1 LTKIIMKAEY
11 LNSLAQQI
19 EQVTAQLQQVDG
31 ALQRSIQGAA
41 WQSGNR
47 QTIIGLYQTHQQRF
61 QNAGE
66 NMHQLAAFVKTTRE
80 RMEQEDQSGG
90 TFGLTGINPFAPF
103 DGPGSTVG
111 TLTGAAAVARLG
123 YRVKNGFMVKPQ
135 LDRNTPRILVRES
148 YDSIKD
154 NKTVNGRPRDYKIHY
169 VRDIEAKLTNGT
181 ATPQIK
187 EIASMVKPG
196 YAVKSALTDKLGW
209 ASVGIDV
216 FTDTQE
222 NISHNATS
230 DKIAGDIIGNV
241 VVGGATTVGATLLTA
256 AILPAAA
263 PVLAVGAVGLGVSVG
278 LTYLAEGVTMNMDL
292 DGDGKDDSVKDV
304 VKHGA
309 KKAWSTVAG
318 WFK

>member
-1 LTKIIMKAEY
+1 
-11 LNSLAQQI
+11 
-19 EQVTAQLQQVDG
+19 
-31 ALQRSIQGAA
+31 
-41 WQSGNR
+41 
-47 QTIIGLYQTHQQRF
+47 
-61 QNAGE
+61 
-66 NMHQLAAFVKTTRE
+66 
-80 RMEQEDQSGG
+80 
-90 TFGLTGINPFAPF
+90 
-103 DGPGSTVG
+103 
-111 TLTGAAAVARLG
+111 
-123 YRVKNGFMVKPQ
+123 MVKPQ

-148 YDSIKD
+148 YDSVKD
-154 NKTVNGRPRDYKIHY
+154 NKIVNGRPRDYKIHY

-187 EIASMVKPG
+187 EIASMFKPG

-222 NISHNATS
+222 NISHNASS

-241 VVGGATTVGATLLTA
+241 VVGSATTVGATLLTA

>member
-1 LTKIIMKAEY
+1 MTKIVMKAAY
-11 LNSLAQQI
+11 LNALAQQI

-31 ALQRSIQGAA
+31 MLQHAIQGAA

-47 QTIIGLYQTHQQRF
+47 QTIIGLYQAHQQRF
-61 QNAGE
+61 QSAGQS
-66 NMHQLAAFVKTTRE
+66 MQQLAAYVKTTRQT
-80 RMEQEDQSGG
+80 MQQQDNAGG
-90 TFGLTGINPFAPF
+90 QLGVTGINLLAPF
-103 DGPGSTVG
+103 DGLGSTVG
-111 TLTGAAAVARLG
+111 TVTAAMAVARLG
-123 YRVKNGFMVKPQ
+123 YRVKNGYMVKAQ
-135 LDRNTPRILVRES
+135 LDRNTPRVLVRES
-148 YDSIKD
+148 HDAVKG
-154 NKTVNGRPRDYKIHY
+154 NKAPNGRPRDYKIHY
-169 VRDIEAKLTNGT
+169 LRDIEAKIANGT
-181 ATPQIK
+181 ATPQMK
-187 EIASMVKPG
+187 EIAAMLKPG
-196 YAVKSALTDKLGW
+196 YGVKSALTDKLGW

-216 FTDTQE
+216 FTDTKE
-222 NISHNATS
+222 NISENAGT

-256 AILPAAA
+256 AVLPAAA

-278 LTYLAEGVTMNMDL
+278 LTYLAEGIKLDMDL

>member
-1 LTKIIMKAEY
+1 MTKIIMKAEY
-11 LNSLAQQI
+11 LNFLAQQI

-41 WQSGNR
+41 WKSGNR

-66 NMHQLAAFVKTTRE
+66 NMHELAAFVKTTRE

-148 YDSIKD
+148 YDSVKD
-154 NKTVNGRPRDYKIHY
+154 NKIVNGRPRDYKIHY

-222 NISHNATS
+222 NISHNASS
-230 DKIAGDIIGNV
+230 DKIAADIIGNV

>member
-1 LTKIIMKAEY
+1 MTKIIMKAEY

-66 NMHQLAAFVKTTRE
+66 NMHHLAAFVKTTRG

-148 YDSIKD
+148 YDSVKD
-154 NKTVNGRPRDYKIHY
+154 NKIVNGRPRDYKIHY
-169 VRDIEAKLTNGT
+169 VRDIEAKLNNGT

-222 NISHNATS
+222 NISHNASS

>member
-1 LTKIIMKAEY
+1 MTKIVMKAAY
-11 LNSLAQQI
+11 LNALAQQI

-31 ALQRSIQGAA
+31 MLQHAIQGAA

-47 QTIIGLYQTHQQRF
+47 QTIIGLYQAHQQRF
-61 QNAGE
+61 QSAGQS
-66 NMHQLAAFVKTTRE
+66 MQQLATYVKTTRQT
-80 RMEQEDQSGG
+80 MEQEDNSGG
-90 TFGLTGINPFAPF
+90 QFGVTGINLLAPF
-103 DGPGSTVG
+103 DGLGSTVG
-111 TLTGAAAVARLG
+111 TLTAAMAVARLG
-123 YRVKNGFMVKPQ
+123 YRVKNGYMVKAQ
-135 LDRNTPRILVRES
+135 LDRNTPRVLVRES
-148 YDSIKD
+148 HDAVKG
-154 NKTVNGRPRDYKIHY
+154 NKAPNGRPRDYKIHY
-169 VRDIEAKLTNGT
+169 VRDIEAKIANGT
-181 ATPQIK
+181 ATPQMK
-187 EIASMVKPG
+187 EVAAMIKPG

-216 FTDTQE
+216 FNDTKE
-222 NISHNATS
+222 NISQNAGT

-256 AILPAAA
+256 AVLPAAA

-278 LTYLAEGVTMNMDL
+278 LTYLAEGIKLDMDL

>member
-1 LTKIIMKAEY
+1 MSKIIMKSEY

-31 ALQRSIQGAA
+31 VLQRSIQGAA

-47 QTIIGLYQTHQQRF
+47 QTIIGLYQSHQQRF
-61 QNAGE
+61 QTAGQS
-66 NMHQLAAFVKTTRE
+66 MQQLAAYVKTTRE

-90 TFGLTGINPFAPF
+90 TFGLTGINPLAPF
-103 DGPGSTVG
+103 DGPGSTAG
-111 TLTGAAAVARLG
+111 TLTAAAAVAKLG
-123 YRVKNGFMVKPQ
+123 YRVRNGYMVKQQ

-148 YDSIKD
+148 YDSVK
-154 NKTVNGRPRDYKIHY
+154 NNPLVNGRPRDYKIHY
-169 VRDIEAKLTNGT
+169 VRDIEAKIANGT

-187 EIASMVKPG
+187 EIASMIKPG
-196 YAVKSALTDKLGW
+196 YAVRSALTDKLGW

-222 NISHNATS
+222 NISQNAST

-292 DGDGKDDSVKDV
+292 DGDGQDDSVKDV

-309 KKAWSTVAG
+309 KKAWSTVSG

>member
-1 LTKIIMKAEY
+1 M
-11 LNSLAQQI
+11 
-19 EQVTAQLQQVDG
+19 
-31 ALQRSIQGAA
+31 
-41 WQSGNR
+41 
-47 QTIIGLYQTHQQRF
+47 
-61 QNAGE
+61 
-66 NMHQLAAFVKTTRE
+66 
-80 RMEQEDQSGG
+80 
-90 TFGLTGINPFAPF
+90 
-103 DGPGSTVG
+103 
-111 TLTGAAAVARLG
+111 TGAAAVARLG
-123 YRVKNGFMVKPQ
+123 YRVKNGYMIKAQ
-135 LDRNTPRILVRES
+135 LDRNSPRVLVRES
-148 YDSIKD
+148 YDSVKD
-154 NKTVNGRPRDYKIHY
+154 NKATNGRPRDYKIHY
-169 VRDIEAKLTNGT
+169 VRDIEAKIANGT

-187 EIASMVKPG
+187 EVASMIKPG

-222 NISHNATS
+222 NINQNAGS

>member
-1 LTKIIMKAEY
+1 MTKIIMKAEY

-66 NMHQLAAFVKTTRE
+66 NMQQLAAFVKTTRE

-148 YDSIKD
+148 YDSVKD
-154 NKTVNGRPRDYKIHY
+154 NKIVNGRPRDYKIHY

-222 NISHNATS
+222 NISHNASS

>member
-1 LTKIIMKAEY
+1 MTKIIMKAEY

-66 NMHQLAAFVKTTRE
+66 NMQQLAAFVKTTRE

-148 YDSIKD
+148 YDSVKD
-154 NKTVNGRPRDYKIHY
+154 NKIVNGRPRDYKIHY

-216 FTDTQE
+216 FADTQE

>member
-1 LTKIIMKAEY
+1 MTKIIMKSEY
-11 LNSLAQQI
+11 LNSLALQI

-66 NMHQLAAFVKTTRE
+66 NMQQLAAFVKTTRE

-148 YDSIKD
+148 YDSVKD
-154 NKTVNGRPRDYKIHY
+154 NKIVNGRPRDYKIHY
-169 VRDIEAKLTNGT
+169 VRDIEAKLSNGT

-222 NISHNATS
+222 NISQNASS

>member
-1 LTKIIMKAEY
+1 MTKIIMKAEY

-66 NMHQLAAFVKTTRE
+66 NMQQLAAFVKTTRE

-148 YDSIKD
+148 YDSVKD
-154 NKTVNGRPRDYKIHY
+154 NKIVNGRPRDYKIHY
-169 VRDIEAKLTNGT
+169 VRDIEAKLNNGT